1 MDKDPSVIRAE
12 IAQTRDRVGDEVD
25 ALSYKTDVTARVG
38 DYVDDKTEAV
48 KSKLTGAVDSVT
60 NVIPDQRTIA
70 RGASHVRDTAESN
83 PLGLVLGG
91 LAVGFLIGTLLPST
105 QLENEQLGETSDR
118 LDRRRQGNSERCA
131 RPRQAG
137 RPAGSRSR
145 RRHREERRP
154 RAGPGVD
161 IGPAGASARPLTDN
175 LEGQP
180 RCGDEA
186 GVPLDHKLSP
196 HRCSVTYLF

>member
-38 DYVDDKTEAV
+38 DYVDDKAEAV

-60 NVIPDQRTIA
+60 SVIPDQRTIA
-70 RGASHVRDTAESN
+70 RGATHVRDTAESN

-91 LAVGFLIGTLLPST
+91 LAVGFLVGTLLPST

-118 LDRRRQGNSERCA
+118 WIGAANETASDALDRGKQIAQQAVDAAVETAKSEGREQGQELTSA
-131 RPRQAG
+131 LQD
-137 RPAGSRSR
+137 
-145 RRHREERRP
+145 
-154 RAGPGVD
+154 RAQDP
-161 IGPAGASARPLTDN
+161 
-175 LEGQP
+175 
-180 RCGDEA
+180 
-186 GVPLDHKLSP
+186 SP
-196 HRCSVTYLF
+196 TS